1 MEKSVNPLGNVNN
14 DRNQRHFRSLHYRAS
29 LLSLKIMKYGFIHCA
44 LEDLVTKKFG
54 ADTWK
59 LLLEKSGI
67 SMHGASFLMHK
78 VYTDDMTLK
87 LVAAACEVLGLDLD
101 TCLEAFGEHFLYFC
115 QQHGYDHILRVLGS
129 NMADFLTNLDNL
141 HDHLASTYPGMRA
154 PSFRVTPGP
163 SGQILLHYYSD
174 RKGLHPIVL
183 GIVKVVGKEFF
194 NTEVRANISVVSEFG
209 ERAHV
214 TLEVTETNKEG
225 KSCLLPSHAAD
236 TLSSRPEDLRM
247 GVKTMCAAF
256 PFHVLFRRD
265 FGILQAGKG
274 LLRLVG
280 HRWKESRAQGRRL
293 KFDDIFDITRPVIEC
308 TFESIRSYCNQVFV
322 VQTKEGVIKPLS
334 ANCPDDDDTVNSSP
348 KVLRLKGQ
356 MVSVEETHSILFLCS
371 PRVKDIDDMRRIGL
385 FFSDLAIHDPAR
397 ELFLRSHHHRGE
409 RELIEKL
416 DEATNRLRMLQSKLD
431 EDKKRTEELLH
442 SILPSKVAKL
452 LCQNLP
458 VEAEKF
464 ETVSCLFSDIVGFTN
479 MCGSCAPMA
488 IVRLLNKLYL
498 QFDNLSHVHGV
509 YKVETI
515 GDAYVVVAGVP
526 DFVEDHAD
534 RLIVMGL
541 DMITA
546 TKSVRNPVNGEP
558 IQMRIGIHTG
568 YATAGVVG
576 MTMPRYCLFGNTVTL
591 ANKTESLSKPS
602 RVNVTEVARS
612 HLTKKEYV
620 FEDNLD
626 VGDFPLRCYLV
637 DMASRPSAEAQPAA
651 TGQQPADDSMFLSP
665 SSSPVRRASA
675 IPSPSLEAD
684 EIGMFINSSLPAK
697 STESEAATAVNAKRN
712 NAEPLFKPRKN
723 NLTSCPF
730 QAGKPDEK
738 RTPIAQSAAS
748 APPVATN
755 ATTEIVNAREDASA
769 DFLAYSAADS
779 HEPPPALKDGHDH
792 ATKGTG
798 GGKASFLGIRWK
810 LSQPN
815 KMKKHKSCDSTHS
828 TSSHPDDHE
837 DLSGESGGAAGGA
850 AVRFSESP
858 EQKSGRLQCPFF
870 RFRAK
875 NVGIEEGFAQA
886 GSGKTVPIA
895 LTATGAGAA
904 ISTAQ
909 TETTPSRRTDGR
921 KKDKFW
927 SRVIFPS

>member
-1 MEKSVNPLGNVNN
+1 M
-14 DRNQRHFRSLHYRAS
+14 
-29 LLSLKIMKYGFIHCA
+29 YGFIHCA

-67 SMHGASFLMHK
+67 TMHGASFLMHK

-183 GIVKVVGKEFF
+183 GIVKVVGREFF

-209 ERAHV
+209 DRAHV
-214 TLEVTETNKEG
+214 TMEVTEQNKEG
-225 KSCLLPSHAAD
+225 KSCLLPSNAAE
-236 TLSSRPEDLRM
+236 TLSNSPEDLPI
-247 GVKTMCAAF
+247 GVRTMCAAF
-256 PFHVLFRRD
+256 PFHVLFGRD
-265 FGILQAGKG
+265 FGIMQAGNG
-274 LLRLVG
+274 LLRLAG
-280 HRWKESRAQGRRL
+280 HRWKESRAQGGRRL
-293 KFDDIFDITRPVIEC
+293 KFDDIFEITRPVIDC

-322 VQTKEGVIKPLS
+322 VQTKEGVLKPRG
-334 ANCPDDDDTVNSSP
+334 SSKSEHDGAGVP
-348 KVLRLKGQ
+348 NPPVLRLKGQ
-356 MVSVEETHSILFLCS
+356 MVSVEETNSIMFLCS
-371 PRVKDIDDMRRIGL
+371 PRVKDIDDMQRIGL

-479 MCGSCAPMA
+479 MCGSCAPMD

-498 QFDNLSHVHGV
+498 QFDNLSNVHGV

-534 RLIVMGL
+534 RLVAMGL

-546 TKSVRNPVNGEP
+546 TKSVLNPVTGEP
-558 IQMRIGIHTG
+558 IQMRIGVHTG

-602 RVNVTEVARS
+602 RVNITQVARS
-612 HLTKKEYV
+612 HLTKKDYV

-637 DMASRPSAEAQPAA
+637 DMASRQNAEAQPTTA
-651 TGQQPADDSMFLSP
+651 GEQPADDSMLLSP
-665 SSSPVRRASA
+665 SSSPVRRSSA
-675 IPSPSLEAD
+675 ITSPSLDVD
-684 EIGMFINSSLPAK
+684 EIGLFIKSRLNCANVDVDDIGTQQRSKNEDSSLPTEHIFSPSRGHLNGRDRGELTPTKTIPIAVVPLVAPTPK
-697 STESEAATAVNAKRN
+697 HTDDSTPRDSAVSSTERRGSSSHGVETEASKPMFGNKTSFFGGFTWSLSQAKRQKK
-712 NAEPLFKPRKN
+712 ADSYSPRSVSPQTN
-723 NLTSCPF
+723 RESRLDG
-730 QAGKPDEK
+730 AGKADVLENVASDAA
-738 RTPIAQSAAS
+738 RT
-748 APPVATN
+748 
-755 ATTEIVNAREDASA
+755 
-769 DFLAYSAADS
+769 
-779 HEPPPALKDGHDH
+779 H
-792 ATKGTG
+792 
-798 GGKASFLGIRWK
+798 
-810 LSQPN
+810 
-815 KMKKHKSCDSTHS
+815 
-828 TSSHPDDHE
+828 
-837 DLSGESGGAAGGA
+837 
-850 AVRFSESP
+850 
-858 EQKSGRLQCPFF
+858 CPFF
-870 RFRAK
+870 RFRSK
-875 NVGIEEGFAQA
+875 STGRQEEATDSGSCSQSGDATLAPTA
-886 GSGKTVPIA
+886 GTERRPSGGQQERPPSSP
-895 LTATGAGAA
+895 
-904 ISTAQ
+904 STSHRGS
-909 TETTPSRRTDGR
+909 TDVRR
-921 KKDKFW
+921 KEKFW

>member
-1 MEKSVNPLGNVNN
+1 M
-14 DRNQRHFRSLHYRAS
+14 
-29 LLSLKIMKYGFIHCA
+29 YGFIHCA

-59 LLLEKSGI
+59 MLLEKSGI
-67 SMHGASFLMHK
+67 AMHGASFLMHK

-194 NTEVRANISVVSEFG
+194 NTEVRADISVVSEFG
-209 ERAHV
+209 DRAHV
-214 TLEVTETNKEG
+214 TLEVTEQNTEG
-225 KSCLLPSHAAD
+225 KSCLLPRNAAEN
-236 TLSSRPEDLRM
+236 LSNRPEDLPI
-247 GVKTMCAAF
+247 GVRTMCAAF
-256 PFHVLFRRD
+256 PFHVLFGRD
-265 FGILQAGKG
+265 FGIVQAGKG
-274 LLRLVG
+274 LLRLTG
-280 HRWKESRAQGRRL
+280 HRWKENRGHHL
-293 KFDDIFDITRPVIEC
+293 KFDDIFEITRPVIEC

-322 VQTKEGVIKPLS
+322 VQTKEGVLKPAATAPS
-334 ANCPDDDDTVNSSP
+334 NPEDVGDKNSPDAP
-348 KVLRLKGQ
+348 APPVLRLKGQ
-356 MVSVEETHSILFLCS
+356 MVSVEETQSIMFLCS
-371 PRVKDIDDMRRIGL
+371 PRVKDIDDMQRMGL
-385 FFSDLAIHDPAR
+385 YFSDLAIHDPAR
-397 ELFLRSHHHRGE
+397 ELILRSHHHRGE

-442 SILPSKVAKL
+442 GILPAKVAKL

-479 MCGSCAPMA
+479 MCGSCAPMD

-498 QFDNLSHVHGV
+498 QFDNLSNIHGV

-534 RLIVMGL
+534 RLVAMGL

-546 TKSVRNPVNGEP
+546 TKTVVNPVSGDP
-558 IQMRIGIHTG
+558 IQMRIGVHTG

-602 RVNVTEVARS
+602 RVNLTEVARR
-612 HLTKKEYV
+612 HLTKQDYV

-637 DMASRPSAEAQPAA
+637 DIASRNSGEEQPAA
-651 TGQQPADDSMFLSP
+651 AGQQPADDSMLLSP

-675 IPSPSLEAD
+675 VPSPSFETD
-684 EIGMFINSSLPAK
+684 EIGMFINSRMPNK
-697 STESEAATAVNAKRN
+697 NVEGDATTPEDMKKKGGEPVFKVRN
-712 NAEPLFKPRKN
+712 NVM
-723 NLTSCPF
+723 SCPF
-730 QAGKPDEK
+730 RPDSADK
-738 RTPIAQSAAS
+738 TSAVIAHGSAA
-748 APPVATN
+748 APPA
-755 ATTEIVNAREDASA
+755 ARIAIEDPKEDTST
-769 DFLAYSAADS
+769 DFLGNSTDGNEPSAYKGEQDMSKAA
-779 HEPPPALKDGHDH
+779 
-792 ATKGTG
+792 TG
-798 GGKASFLGIRWK
+798 GKTSFLGLRWK
-810 LSQPN
+810 LSQPH
-815 KMKKHKSCDSTHS
+815 KGKKHKNDPAQPS
-828 TSSHPDDHE
+828 PQQDDN
-837 DLSGESGGAAGGA
+837 DNCSGESTG
-850 AVRFSESP
+850 AVRFLESP
-858 EQKSGRLQCPFF
+858 EPKAGRLQCPFF

-875 NVGIEEGFAQA
+875 NVGIDETFSQA
-886 GSGKTVPIA
+886 SSGKAVPVA
-895 LTATGAGAA
+895 LAPTGAGAGIGA
-904 ISTAQ
+904 GQQEA
-909 TETTPSRRTDGR
+909 TPARRTDAR

>member
-1 MEKSVNPLGNVNN
+1 MIGFLEPCYFVNN
-14 DRNQRHFRSLHYRAS
+14 SVTRLATSSVALPVFPGHDTPHSCRTSFRFLCRDD
-29 LLSLKIMKYGFIHCA
+29 LEVYGFIHCA

-59 LLLEKSGI
+59 MLLEKSGI
-67 SMHGASFLMHK
+67 TMHGASFLMHK

-194 NTEVRANISVVSEFG
+194 NTEVRADISVVSEFG
-209 ERAHV
+209 DRAHV
-214 TLEVTETNKEG
+214 TLEVTETKKEG
-225 KSCLLPSHAAD
+225 KSSLLPSNAAD
-236 TLSSRPEDLRM
+236 ILSSRPEDLPI

-256 PFHVLFRRD
+256 PFHVLFGRD
-265 FGILQAGKG
+265 FGIRQAGKG

-280 HRWKESRAQGRRL
+280 HRWKESKAQGSHL
-293 KFDDIFDITRPVIEC
+293 KFDDIFDITRPVIDC

-322 VQTKEGVIKPLS
+322 VQTKQGVLNSRSSNSPE
-334 ANCPDDDDTVNSSP
+334 DDEDTTNSSP

-356 MVSVEETHSILFLCS
+356 MVSVEETNSIMFLCS
-371 PRVKDIDDMRRIGL
+371 PRVKDIDDMRRIGM
-385 FFSDLAIHDPAR
+385 FFSDMAIHDPAR

-479 MCGSCAPMA
+479 MCGSCAPMD

-498 QFDNLSHVHGV
+498 QFDNLSNIHGV

-534 RLIVMGL
+534 RLVAMGL

-546 TKSVRNPVNGEP
+546 TKSVRNPVNGDP

-602 RVNVTEVARS
+602 RVNLTEVAR
-612 HLTKKEYV
+612 
-620 FEDNLD
+620 
-626 VGDFPLRCYLV
+626 RCV
-637 DMASRPSAEAQPAA
+637 NADTPQAA
-651 TGQQPADDSMFLSP
+651 GQQPADDSMLLSP
-665 SSSPVRRASA
+665 SSSPIRRASA
-675 IPSPSLEAD
+675 VPSPCLEAD
-684 EIGMFINSSLPAK
+684 EIGMLINSVPSKTPEPA
-697 STESEAATAVNAKRN
+697 AATVTNAKKN
-712 NAEPLFKPRKN
+712 NAEPLFKARKN
-723 NLTSCPF
+723 NIASCPLMSEN
-730 QAGKPDEK
+730 ADEK
-738 RTPIAQSAAS
+738 RASIAQSAAS
-748 APPVATN
+748 APPV
-755 ATTEIVNAREDASA
+755 TTPAEIVNVFENAFA
-769 DFLAYSAADS
+769 DSIANSADS
-779 HEPPPALKDGHDH
+779 HDLPHASKGEHDS
-792 ATKGTG
+792 ASKGTG
-798 GGKASFLGIRWK
+798 SGKSSFLGIRWK
-810 LSQPN
+810 LSQTN
-815 KMKKHKSCDSTHS
+815 KMKKHKSADSTHS

-837 DLSGESGGAAGGA
+837 ELGGECGGGAGGTGA
-850 AVRFSESP
+850 TVRFMESP
-858 EQKSGRLQCPFF
+858 EPKSGRLQCPFF

-875 NVGIEEGFAQA
+875 NVGIEEGFGQA
-886 GSGKTVPIA
+886 SSGKSAPVA
-895 LTATGAGAA
+895 LAATGAGPG
-904 ISTAQ
+904 IGTGQ
-909 TETTPSRRTDGR
+909 TEATPSRRSDTR

>member
-1 MEKSVNPLGNVNN
+1 MVVPRLSKMSELGPS
-14 DRNQRHFRSLHYRAS
+14 QAA
-29 LLSLKIMKYGFIHCA
+29 MYGFIHCA

-59 LLLEKSGI
+59 LILEKSGI
-67 SMHGASFLMHK
+67 TMHGASFLMHK
-78 VYTDDMTLK
+78 VYTDEMTLK

-183 GIVKVVGKEFF
+183 GIVKVVGREFF

-209 ERAHV
+209 DRAHV
-214 TLEVTETNKEG
+214 TMEVTEQNKEG
-225 KSCLLPSHAAD
+225 KSCLLPSNASE
-236 TLSSRPEDLRM
+236 TLSNCPEDLPM
-247 GVKTMCAAF
+247 G
-256 PFHVLFRRD
+256 
-265 FGILQAGKG
+265 
-274 LLRLVG
+274 
-280 HRWKESRAQGRRL
+280 
-293 KFDDIFDITRPVIEC
+293 
-308 TFESIRSYCNQVFV
+308 VFV
-322 VQTKEGVIKPLS
+322 VQTKEGVLRPRGSNKS
-334 ANCPDDDDTVNSSP
+334 EVDGGDSSSP
-348 KVLRLKGQ
+348 PVLRLKGQ
-356 MVSVEETHSILFLCS
+356 MVSVEETQSILFLCS

-416 DEATNRLRMLQSKLD
+416 DEATNRLKMLQSKLD

-442 SILPSKVAKL
+442 SILPSKVAMR

-479 MCGSCAPMA
+479 MCGSCAPMD

-498 QFDNLSHVHGV
+498 QFDNLSNVHGV

-534 RLIVMGL
+534 RLVAMGL

-546 TKSVRNPVNGEP
+546 TKSVLNPVSGEP
-558 IQMRIGIHTG
+558 IQMRIGVHTG

-576 MTMPRYCLFGNTVTL
+576 KTMPRYCLFGNTVTL

-612 HLTKKEYV
+612 HLTKKDYV

-637 DMASRPSAEAQPAA
+637 DMSSRPNAEAQPTAA
-651 TGQQPADDSMFLSP
+651 GEQPADDSMLLSP
-665 SSSPVRRASA
+665 SSSPVRRSSA
-675 IPSPSLEAD
+675 VTSPSFDVD
-684 EIGMFINSSLPAK
+684 EIGLFIKSRLNCTDANVDGTGAQQRKKNDDESLLAALHEATYSQVHQDTTDSGNVTAAESLQTPPVPPAASTTGLTEDAAARHSALSSTERRGSSSLGIETDASKPPSGSK
-697 STESEAATAVNAKRN
+697 SSFFGFTWSLPQGSKQKKTDTHSSRSASPQAIRENRGD
-712 NAEPLFKPRKN
+712 
-723 NLTSCPF
+723 C
-730 QAGKPDEK
+730 AGKAYAME
-738 RTPIAQSAAS
+738 SVGS
-748 APPVATN
+748 
-755 ATTEIVNAREDASA
+755 DA
-769 DFLAYSAADS
+769 
-779 HEPPPALKDGHDH
+779 
-792 ATKGTG
+792 
-798 GGKASFLGIRWK
+798 
-810 LSQPN
+810 
-815 KMKKHKSCDSTHS
+815 
-828 TSSHPDDHE
+828 
-837 DLSGESGGAAGGA
+837 
-850 AVRFSESP
+850 
-858 EQKSGRLQCPFF
+858 GRQHCPFF
-870 RFRAK
+870 RFRSK
-875 NVGIEEGFAQA
+875 
-886 GSGKTVPIA
+886 
-895 LTATGAGAA
+895 GAGRQEELADSGRCSQTA
-904 ISTAQ
+904 EGEVAPTDRTEGRVSGGQQDRAPNSPSTSHRGADV
-909 TETTPSRRTDGR
+909 RR
-921 KKDKFW
+921 KEKFW
-927 SRVIFPS
+927 SRVVFPS

>member
-1 MEKSVNPLGNVNN
+1 M
-14 DRNQRHFRSLHYRAS
+14 
-29 LLSLKIMKYGFIHCA
+29 YGFIHCA

-67 SMHGASFLMHK
+67 TMHGASFLMHK

-163 SGQILLHYYSD
+163 SGEILLHYYSW
-174 RKGLHPIVL
+174 LHPIVL

-194 NTEVRANISVVSEFG
+194 NTEVRADISVVSEFG
-209 ERAHV
+209 DRAHV
-214 TLEVTETNKEG
+214 TLEVTETKKEG
-225 KSCLLPSHAAD
+225 KSSLLPSNAAD
-236 TLSSRPEDLRM
+236 ILSSRPDDLPI

-256 PFHVLFRRD
+256 PFHVLFGRD
-265 FGILQAGKG
+265 FGIRQAGKG

-280 HRWKESRAQGRRL
+280 HRWKESKAQGRHL

-322 VQTKEGVIKPLS
+322 VQTKEGVLKS
-334 ANCPDDDDTVNSSP
+334 HSSKCPENDEDTENSSP

-356 MVSVEETHSILFLCS
+356 MVSVEETDSIMFLCS
-371 PRVKDIDDMRRIGL
+371 PRVKNIDDMRCIGM
-385 FFSDLAIHDPAR
+385 FFSDMAIHDPAR

-416 DEATNRLRMLQSKLD
+416 DEATNRLKMLQSKLD

-479 MCGSCAPMA
+479 MCGSCAPMD

-498 QFDNLSHVHGV
+498 QFDNLSNVHGV

-534 RLIVMGL
+534 RLIAMGL

-546 TKSVRNPVNGEP
+546 TKSVRNPVNGDF
-558 IQMRIGIHTG
+558 IQMRIGVHTG
-568 YATAGVVG
+568 YVTAGVVG

-602 RVNVTEVARS
+602 RVNLTEVAKS
-612 HLTKKEYV
+612 HLTKKDYV
-620 FEDNLD
+620 FEDNPD

-637 DMASRPSAEAQPAA
+637 DMVSRPATDAKTPQAA
-651 TGQQPADDSMFLSP
+651 GQQPADDSMLLSP

-675 IPSPSLEAD
+675 VPSPSLEAD
-684 EIGMFINSSLPAK
+684 EIGMLINSMPPKASEPA
-697 STESEAATAVNAKRN
+697 AATLANSKN
-712 NAEPLFKPRKN
+712 NAEPLFKARKN
-723 NLTSCPF
+723 NISSCPF
-730 QAGKPDEK
+730 LNENADEK
-738 RTPIAQSAAS
+738 RTTIAQSAS
-748 APPVATN
+748 SVPPV
-755 ATTEIVNAREDASA
+755 TTTAEIVNVLENA
-769 DFLAYSAADS
+769 FADS
-779 HEPPPALKDGHDH
+779 IANGTDGHNPPQASKSGHDS
-792 ATKGTG
+792 ASKGTG
-798 GGKASFLGIRWK
+798 SGKSSFLGIRWK
-810 LSQPN
+810 LSQTN
-815 KMKKHKSCDSTHS
+815 KMKKHKSADSTHS

-837 DLSGESGGAAGGA
+837 ELGGVCGGVAGGTGGT
-850 AVRFSESP
+850 VRFMESP
-858 EQKSGRLQCPFF
+858 EPKPGRLQCPFF

-886 GSGKTVPIA
+886 GSGKSAPVA
-895 LTATGAGAA
+895 LAAAGAGPGIAPG
-904 ISTAQ
+904 Q
-909 TETTPSRRTDGR
+909 TEATPSRKSETR

>member
-1 MEKSVNPLGNVNN
+1 M
-14 DRNQRHFRSLHYRAS
+14 
-29 LLSLKIMKYGFIHCA
+29 YGFIHCA

-54 ADTWK
+54 AETWK
-59 LLLEKSGI
+59 MLLKKSGI
-67 SMHGASFLMHK
+67 AMHGASFLMHK
-78 VYTDDMTLK
+78 VYTDEMTLK

-183 GIVKVVGKEFF
+183 GIVKVVGREFF

-209 ERAHV
+209 DRAHV
-214 TLEVTETNKEG
+214 TMEVTEQNKEG
-225 KSCLLPSHAAD
+225 KSCLLPSNASE
-236 TLSSRPEDLRM
+236 TLSNCPEDLPM
-247 GVKTMCAAF
+247 GVRTMCVAF
-256 PFHVLFRRD
+256 PFHVLFGRD
-265 FGILQAGKG
+265 FGIMQAGNG
-274 LLRLVG
+274 LLRLAG
-280 HRWKESRAQGRRL
+280 HRWKESRAQGGQRL
-293 KFDDIFDITRPVIEC
+293 KFDDIFEITRPVIDC

-322 VQTKEGVIKPLS
+322 VQTKEGVLKPRGS
-334 ANCPDDDDTVNSSP
+334 NNSEVDGGDSSTSP
-348 KVLRLKGQ
+348 PVLRLKGQ
-356 MVSVEETHSILFLCS
+356 MVSVEETQSILFLCS

-442 SILPSKVAKL
+442 SILPSKVAMR

-479 MCGSCAPMA
+479 MCGSCAPMD

-498 QFDNLSHVHGV
+498 QFDNLSNVHGV

-534 RLIVMGL
+534 RLVAMGL

-546 TKSVRNPVNGEP
+546 TKSVLNPVSGEP
-558 IQMRIGIHTG
+558 IQMRIGVHTG

-576 MTMPRYCLFGNTVTL
+576 KTMPRYCLFGNTVTL

-612 HLTKKEYV
+612 HLTKKDYV
-620 FEDNLD
+620 FEDNPD

-637 DMASRPSAEAQPAA
+637 VMASRPNAEAQPTAA
-651 TGQQPADDSMFLSP
+651 GEQPADDSMLLSP
-665 SSSPVRRASA
+665 SSSPIRRSSAVTSPSFDVDEIGLFIKSRLNCTDADVDATGTQQRKKNDDESLLAALHEATYSQANPDTADSGNVTIAEDLQTPPVPSASSTTGLIEDAAARHSAVSSTERRASYTLGIETDA
-675 IPSPSLEAD
+675 SKPAAGSKSSFF
-684 EIGMFINSSLPAK
+684 GFSWSLPQGSKQKKVDMHSSRSASPQAIREDRGDCAGK
-697 STESEAATAVNAKRN
+697 AHATESVGAD
-712 NAEPLFKPRKN
+712 
-723 NLTSCPF
+723 
-730 QAGKPDEK
+730 AG
-738 RTPIAQSAAS
+738 RQ
-748 APPVATN
+748 
-755 ATTEIVNAREDASA
+755 
-769 DFLAYSAADS
+769 
-779 HEPPPALKDGHDH
+779 H
-792 ATKGTG
+792 
-798 GGKASFLGIRWK
+798 
-810 LSQPN
+810 
-815 KMKKHKSCDSTHS
+815 
-828 TSSHPDDHE
+828 
-837 DLSGESGGAAGGA
+837 
-850 AVRFSESP
+850 
-858 EQKSGRLQCPFF
+858 CPFF
-870 RFRAK
+870 RFRSK
-875 NVGIEEGFAQA
+875 
-886 GSGKTVPIA
+886 
-895 LTATGAGAA
+895 GAGRQEELADSGRCSQTA
-904 ISTAQ
+904 GAEVEPTAGTEGRVSGGQLDRTPNSPSTSHR
-909 TETTPSRRTDGR
+909 ETDVRR
-921 KKDKFW
+921 KEKFW